1 MCLKFIYTSNTKICW
16 NINPN
21 FHQGDFWRFHIT
33 LKVSYNF
40 TTMDILADLKRKKKN
55 GKKTPTNQPRF
66 ICPFCLGRSN
76 NICNLSS
83 GLKWGF
89 DELPERWAE
98 DQSQLLSSD
107 PAHQSHG
114 SIPEKVSCY
123 PVAPPFRGN
132 SSVTNTGNLHICKRK
147 HLKDKSMGSQRI
159 LLKTTVLPVLF
170 FLTICLCL
178 HPFHQCF
185 WPVFSLQGYR
195 QWQYCLFQNYSPSAQ
210 DITEWL

>member
-16 NINPN
+16 NINLN

-55 GKKTPTNQPRF
+55 GKKPPTNQPRF

-83 GLKWGF
+83 CLKWGF

-107 PAHQSHG
+107 PDHQSHG

-123 PVAPPFRGN
+123 PTGMLHLLG
-132 SSVTNTGNLHICKRK
+132 VTPRWQIQVICTDVKE
-147 HLKDKSMGSQRI
+147 STWRI
-159 LLKTTVLPVLF
+159 NPWEANES
-170 FLTICLCL
+170 
-178 HPFHQCF
+178 F
-185 WPVFSLQGYR
+185 WKP
-195 QWQYCLFQNYSPSAQ
+195 QYCLFSSS
-210 DITEWL
+210 